1 MAAMLAACAACSI
14 QPAGPMQ
21 HDTANVA
28 LDNAKSA
35 HIQIEMGGGELKV
48 SDGAE
53 MLVAA
58 NFNYNVPEWKPTVDS
73 NGLGDVT
80 IRQGSSGGHIG
91 RNQQNEWN
99 IQLNRDVPM
108 EIRTKLGG
116 GDATLD
122 LGKLNLRHV
131 EMDLGAGDLKI
142 DLRGSPKTSY
152 DVRVRGGAGDAT
164 VYLPAGVGIE
174 ATATGGIGDVEA
186 GGLHQDGHRYY
197 NDALGKSDVTVRL
210 DIEGGVGSIRLVL

>member
-1 MAAMLAACAACSI
+1 
-14 QPAGPMQ
+14 MQ
-21 HDTANVA
+21 HDSARVT

-35 HIQIEMGGGELKV
+35 HINLNMGGGELKV

-53 MLVAA
+53 ILLNAS
-58 NFNYNVPEWKPTVDS
+58 FDYNVPEWKPTVES

-80 IRQGSSGGHIG
+80 IRQGSNGGHIG
-91 RNQQNEWN
+91 RNQQNNWS
-99 IQLNRDVPM
+99 IQLNPEVPM
-108 EIRTKLGG
+108 EILTKLGG
-116 GDATLD
+116 GEATLN

-131 EMDLGAGDLKI
+131 EMDMGAGDLTI

-152 DVRVRGGAGDAT
+152 DVRARGGAGDAT
-164 VYLPAGVGIE
+164 IYLPPGVGIE

-186 GGLHQDGHRYY
+186 SGLHQDGHRYY

-210 DIEGGVGSIRLVL
+210 DIQGGVGSIRLVYGS